1 VLVFCIVLP
10 LDLAKNL
17 DYNFPMKKEVP
28 FLVTLLA
35 VQPVVETVKSMVK
48 LKTKKSDIDVL
59 NVKKLLLVKSFC
71 LRPGKTL

>member
-1 VLVFCIVLP
+1 MLVFSIVLP
-10 LDLAKNL
+10 LDLAKSL

-28 FLVTLLA
+28 ILVTLSA

-59 NVKKLLLVKSFC
+59 NVKKLLFVKSFC